1 MEDERWDRYRDEVRY
16 RDPYL
21 EPPPTWADRFERILI
36 QLVNLGLVV
45 LAATLLIMTQ
55 PQIRRAV
62 VLLERLEGSRGGPGG
77 PGWQQVPGNPGSP
90 GGLQGVGSPPAPGGG
105 SPPAP
110 AGGAPAGGAQT
121 QPPPSGG
128 PGAQTPPAGNGAA
141 VPASAPLAPARI
153 SLALLTRARAPEA
166 RLLVG
171 NRVAGDFGSGRVEA
185 TVRPGETVTLD
196 GTDAP
201 GGLTFR
207 VVAADGF
214 LSHLL
219 GREVTT
225 QGDRQV
231 LVDPGER

>member
-62 VLLERLEGSRGGPGG
+62 VLLERLEGSRGGSGG
-77 PGWQQVPGNPGSP
+77 PGWQQVPGNPGLP
-90 GGLQGVGSPPAPGGG
+90 AGPQGVGPQPAPGGG

-110 AGGAPAGGAQT
+110 AGGAENLPA
-121 QPPPSGG
+121 PSGS
-128 PGAQTPPAGNGAA
+128 PGAQTAPTGNGGA
-141 VPASAPLAPARI
+141 VPATAPLAPARI
-153 SLALLTRARAPEA
+153 SLALLTRARAPEV

-171 NRVAGDFGSGRVEA
+171 SRVAGDFGSGRVEA
-185 TVRPGETVTLD
+185 TVRPGETVTVD
-196 GTDAP
+196 GTGAP

-225 QGDRQV
+225 RGDRQV
-231 LVDPGER
+231 LVSPGER